1 MLDWTRRER
10 EEREA
15 EGEEIGPDEGGKPVE
30 NADEGQDAA

>member
-15 EGEEIGPDEGGKPVE
+15 EGEEISPDGRSEPVE
-30 NADEGQDAA
+30 NAGEGQDAA